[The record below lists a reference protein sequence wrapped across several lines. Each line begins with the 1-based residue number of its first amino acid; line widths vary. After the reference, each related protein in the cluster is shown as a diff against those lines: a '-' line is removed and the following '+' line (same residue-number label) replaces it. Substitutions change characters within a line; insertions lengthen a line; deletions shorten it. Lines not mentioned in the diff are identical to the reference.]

1 MSLPMQGKIA
11 EVYEPMRYLMALGG
25 KRFRPQLAVLAA
37 TMLGARLEDT
47 LRPALAVEVFHN
59 FSLMHDDIMDKAPLR
74 RGQATVHERWNT
86 NIAILSGDAMLVKAY
101 ELLED
106 LPSAILGPVLRDFN
120 RAGLGVVEGQQL
132 DMNYEAAVEVTMP
145 DYLEMIRLK
154 TAVLVGFALQ
164 LGGRLAQAQPETCA
178 QLYGAGVQMG
188 IGFQLYDDY
197 LDVFGDPA
205 LVGKQPGGD
214 ILSCKKTF
222 LPLFALSKLTGLEH
236 GAFRKLY
243 QGNELPPNDKVRLV
257 TAQLHAAGA
266 DAACLAESARYYQAG
281 LALLEG
287 IEGAAEPKA
296 MLIELCKQLMY
307 RSS

>member
-1 MSLPMQGKIA
+1 MQGGVP

-101 ELLED
+101 QLLEE
-106 LPSAILGPVLRDFN
+106 LPDATLGLVLRDFN
-120 RAGLGVVEGQQL
+120 LAGLGVVEGQQL
-132 DMNYEAAVEVTMP
+132 DMNYENAQEVAMP
-145 DYLEMIRLK
+145 DYLEMIKRK

-164 LGGRLAQAQPETCA
+164 LGGRLAQAPAQTCA
-178 QLYGAGVQMG
+178 QLYEAGVQLG

-222 LPLFALSKLTGLEH
+222 LPLFALSKLVGQEH
-236 GAFRKLY
+236 EAFRTLY
-243 QGNELPPNDKVRLV
+243 QSSHLAPADKVRLV
-257 TAQLHAAGA
+257 TEQLHSAGA
-266 DAACLAESARYYQAG
+266 DAACLAESARYYEAG
-281 LALLEG
+281 LAQLEHIDG
-287 IEGAAEPKA
+287 VAQPKA
-296 MLIELCKQLMY
+296 MLIELCRQLMY